1 MPIKRLLVANRSEIA
16 IRIFRAATELGIETV
31 AIYAEQDSR
40 SLHRSKADESY
51 PLSSANGAI
60 GAYLDIEA
68 ILRVAKAAKVDAI
81 HPGYGFLSESPEF
94 ALACREAGIVFVGP
108 TPETMQ
114 ALGNKVTARD
124 LAISVGVPVVPATLP
139 LPDDRAATAD
149 AASRV
154 GYPLMLKASWGGG
167 GRGMRVIL
175 GPDQLDGMVAA
186 GRREALAAF
195 GRDEVYLEKLI
206 MKARHIE
213 VQILGDQHGGL
224 VHLFD
229 RDCSIQRRN
238 QKLVEQA
245 PALGLSQTTREALHA
260 ASLRIGAAVGY
271 QSAGT
276 VEFLVAQDTS
286 EFYFIEVNPRLQVE
300 HTVTEV
306 VTGIDIV
313 KAQLRI
319 AEGAMIGDCAA
330 SGVPLQQEIAVSG
343 HAIQCRIT
351 TEDPA
356 NGFVPDHGRIMTFR
370 AASGFGI
377 RTDGGTAYEGALV
390 TPHYDSLLEKVT
402 AWAPTQAEA
411 ADRMH
416 RALNEYRIRGIATNL
431 PFLRT
436 VVAHPRFKENR
447 FTTRFID
454 ETPELLSAAR
464 GGDRATKLLGFIADV
479 TVNGNPQV
487 KGRPRGRT
495 RCVPELPASATEASV
510 SRKRQFDQLGP
521 SGFADWMRQQRNVL
535 ITDTTMRDAQQSLL
549 ATRMRT
555 VDLLPAAKFYGAALP
570 ELLSLECWG
579 GATFDVTMRFLTED
593 PWERLH
599 AVRESAP
606 DMLLQML
613 LRGSNAVGYSN
624 YPDNVIRFF
633 ISQAAQAGIDMF
645 RIFDCFN
652 WVENMRV
659 AIDAVRDEGKF
670 AQGAICYA
678 GDILDPRRSKYPLGY
693 YVDLAGELER
703 AGCHAICIKDMGGLL
718 KPAAA
723 KVLVKALREAV
734 TVPIQLH
741 THDTSGIAAATL
753 LAAID
758 AGVDAVD
765 AAIDAMSGTTSQPC
779 LGSLVEALRGSE
791 REAQLNPSAI
801 LSLSSYFEGV
811 RGQYTAFES
820 NLRWPTSEVYRHE
833 MPGGQITNL
842 QEQAASIGLGS
853 RWGEVAGAYRAANM
867 AFGDII
873 KVTPSSK
880 VVGDMAL
887 MMVAQNLNVD
897 DLLDENRDIAFP
909 ASVVEMIRGDLGR
922 PPGGWPETLRNR
934 VLRGTPE
941 IMVRPGSLLP
951 DADLDSARAALTAQL
966 GRIVSDQDL
975 ASSLMYPQVFAE
987 FASRLEK
994 CGPVSALPTSVFFY
1008 GMVPEDE
1015 ISVQLEPGKTIII
1028 KLLAIS
1034 DPADDGFVRVFCEIN
1049 GQPRMLRVP
1058 DRTAVSHKPARATAD
1073 DGNACHIGS
1082 PMAGLVTRVLARD
1095 GQNINAGEAVF
1106 VIEAMKMETT
1116 LRAQRSGVLR
1126 GVTVSAGDTVEA
1138 RELLGQIG

>member
-1 MPIKRLLVANRSEIA
+1 MQSKRLLVANRSEIA
-16 IRIFRAATELGIETV
+16 IRIFRAATELGIGTV

-40 SLHRSKADESY
+40 SLHRFKADESY
-51 PLSSANGAI
+51 LLTSAHGAI
-60 GAYLDIEA
+60 GAYLDINA
-68 ILRVAKAAKVDAI
+68 VMLVAKAANVDTI

-94 ALACREAGIVFVGP
+94 AIACREAGIAFVGP

-124 LAISVGVPVVPATLP
+124 LAISVGVPVVPATPP
-139 LPDDRAATAD
+139 LPNDRDLAADLAN
-149 AASRV
+149 RL

-175 GPDQLDGMVAA
+175 RREQLDEMVAA

-206 MKARHIE
+206 LNARHIE
-213 VQILGDQHGGL
+213 VQILGDRHGGL

-245 PALGLSQTTREALHA
+245 PALGLSHITREALHA
-260 ASLRIGAAVGY
+260 AALRIGNAVGY

-276 VEFLVAQDTS
+276 VEFLVAQDTD

-300 HTVTEV
+300 HTVTEA

-319 AEGAMIGDCAA
+319 AEGARIGNRAS
-330 SGVPLQQEIAVSG
+330 SGVPLQQDIEVSG

-351 TEDPA
+351 SEDPA
-356 NGFVPDHGRIMTFR
+356 NGFVPDHGRITVFR

-436 VVAHPRFKENR
+436 IVEHPRFKENR

-454 ETPELLSAAR
+454 ESPELLSVAPGR
-464 GGDRATKLLGFIADV
+464 DRATKLLGFIADV

-487 KGRPRGRT
+487 KGRPRVRMSF
-495 RCVPELPASATEASV
+495 VPDLPAWAVKTTV
-510 SRKRQFDQLGP
+510 NRKRLFDQLGP
-521 SGFADWMRQQRNVL
+521 TGFASWIKQQHNVL

-549 ATRMRT
+549 ATRVRT
-555 VDLLPAAKFYGAALP
+555 ADLIPATKFTGTALP

-579 GATFDVTMRFLTED
+579 GATFDVAMRFLDED
-593 PWERLH
+593 PWDRLRTL
-599 AVRESAP
+599 RESAP
-606 DMLLQML
+606 NMLLQML
-613 LRGSNAVGYSN
+613 LRGANAVGYTN

-633 ISQAAQAGIDMF
+633 INQSAEAGIDIF

-652 WVENMRV
+652 SVDNMRV
-659 AIDAVRDEGKF
+659 AIDAVREEGKL
-670 AQGAICYA
+670 AQGAICYT
-678 GDILDPRRSKYPLGY
+678 GDILDPHRSKYPLDY

-703 AGCHAICIKDMGGLL
+703 AGCNAICIKDMAGLL

-723 KVLVKALREAV
+723 SVLVKALSEAV
-734 TVPIQLH
+734 AVPIQLH
-741 THDTSGIAAATL
+741 THDTSGFAAATL
-753 LAAID
+753 IAAID
-758 AGVDAVD
+758 AGVDGVD
-765 AAIDAMSGTTSQPC
+765 AAIDSMSGTTSQPC
-779 LGSLVEALRGSE
+779 LGSLVAAVRSGI
-791 REAQLNPSAI
+791 RETGLNPAAI
-801 LSLSSYFEGV
+801 LQLSSYWEQV
-811 RGQYTAFES
+811 RKQYAAFES
-820 NLRWPTSEVYRHE
+820 NLRWGSSEVYNHE

-853 RWGEVAGAYRAANM
+853 RWGEVAEAYRAANI

-887 MMVAQNLNVD
+887 LMVAQNLTAD
-897 DLLDENRDIAFP
+897 DLLLESKDISFP
-909 ASVVEMIRGDLGR
+909 SSVVEMIRGDLGR
-922 PPGGWPETLRNR
+922 PPGGWPGALQSR
-934 VLRGTPE
+934 VLRGAPE
-941 IMVRPGSLLP
+941 ILNRPGSLLP
-951 DADLDSARAALTAQL
+951 AADLDRARVALGARL
-966 GRIVSDQDL
+966 GRIASDQDL
-975 ASSLMYPQVFAE
+975 ASSLMYPQVYAE
-987 FASRLEK
+987 FALRLEK
-994 CGPVSALPTSVFFY
+994 FGPVSLLPTPVFFY
-1008 GMVPEDE
+1008 GLESEDE
-1015 ISVQLEPGKTIII
+1015 VSVQIELGKTIVI
-1028 KLLAIS
+1028 KLLAIG
-1034 DPADDGFVRVFCEIN
+1034 ATGDDGLVRVFCEIN
-1049 GQPRMLRVP
+1049 GQPRTLSVP
-1058 DRTAVSHKPARATAD
+1058 DRSATPNQAARSTAD
-1073 DGNACHIGS
+1073 NGNPRHIGS
-1082 PMAGLVTRVLARD
+1082 PMAGIVTRVLAREGQTISAGD
-1095 GQNINAGEAVF
+1095 GVF

-1116 LRAQRSGVLR
+1116 LRAKTAGVLR
-1126 GVTVSAGDTVEA
+1126 GIAVSEGDTVNA
-1138 RELLGQIG
+1138 RELLGRID